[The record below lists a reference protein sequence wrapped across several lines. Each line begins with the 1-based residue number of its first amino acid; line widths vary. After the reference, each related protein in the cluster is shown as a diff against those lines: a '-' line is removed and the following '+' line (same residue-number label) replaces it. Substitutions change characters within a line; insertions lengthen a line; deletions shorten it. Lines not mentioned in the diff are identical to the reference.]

1 MLFFISEEVAQ
12 QAANGDD
19 EIIDSLYSLGY
30 FWRTGCCL
38 VDGSRSSLQK
48 LADIDKL
55 KDDYELILQQK
66 QSVLGLYKE
75 IDFFVVLSADDN
87 PAAGRIIDGAE
98 GKAVSINHFKNR
110 IKYGLSLVL
119 CENIR
124 DYDFYKWGAQYFSDI
139 DDDVFKIQ
147 SLGYNGGGAVI
158 VESAKHIAD
167 LPCLAICDN
176 DKKYP
181 EDDEGQTLTDFRNY
195 YLSERPLLTWM
206 YEIKVH
212 EIENLIPH
220 NLLCMAYS
228 TKGLVNKMKGVKT
241 NPHYGLFFSFFDF
254 KEGFKR
260 CTLRKMR
267 NENVASYNSYLS
279 FLRSIGVPQSK
290 IDSTLASSFKKNES
304 SLLSGLSGE
313 LLRYVVEFVC
323 SHNLTTPVVL
333 DDHQKDD
340 WRNITR
346 KMWSI
351 GCANN
356 PRRV

>member
-1 MLFFISEEVAQ
+1 MLFFISDEIASLAKE
-12 QAANGDD
+12 NNS

-38 VDGSRSSLQK
+38 VDGSRNTLQV
-48 LADIDKL
+48 LADIDTL
-55 KDDYELILQQK
+55 NGDYELILQQK

-75 IDFFVVLSADDN
+75 IDFFVVLCLDDN
-87 PAAGRIIDGAE
+87 AAGKIIDGAE
-98 GKAVSINHFKNR
+98 GKLVSIKHFSNR
-110 IKYGLSLVL
+110 IKYGLSFVL

-124 DYDFYKWGAQYFSDI
+124 DYYLYKWGAQYFSDI
-139 DDDVFKIQ
+139 DDNVFRIH

-158 VESAKHIAD
+158 VESAKHISE
-167 LPCLAICDN
+167 LPCLAVCDN

-181 EDDEGQTLTDFRNY
+181 EDNEGQTLTDFRKY
-195 YLSERPLLTWM
+195 FLSERPLLTWM

-220 NLLCMAYS
+220 SLLCMAYS
-228 TKGLVNKMKGVKT
+228 SKGLVNKMRGVKT
-241 NPHYGLFFSFFDF
+241 NQNYGTFFSFFDF
-254 KEGFKR
+254 KEGFKKS
-260 CTLRKMR
+260 TLRKMR

-279 FLRSIGVPQSK
+279 FLRAIGVPQSK
-290 IDSTLASSFKKNES
+290 IDATLSSSYNRNES
-304 SLLSGLSGE
+304 PLLSGLSGE
-313 LLRYVVEFVC
+313 LLKCVVEYVA
-323 SHNLTTPVVL
+323 SHHLTTPVVL
-333 DDHQKDD
+333 DDYQKDD
-340 WRNITR
+340 WKNITR